1 MSFFNRKKNNK
12 ITITTISP
20 QVLIRKIIYDSG
32 CTDPEAVALVL
43 GLSPISDEVAEM
55 EEQASTERVSRIAAL
70 LPIIE
75 AHASIAAQVAAAS
88 YATESLDLED
98 ADLPD
103 ETLAALVTLFK
114 FVSFSASMTCLAALV
129 DMNILSERYSS

>member
-1 MSFFNRKKNNK
+1 MSFFNRKKKNNL
-12 ITITTISP
+12 TITTISP

-32 CTDPEAVALVL
+32 CTDPEAVAVVL
-43 GLSPISDEVAEM
+43 GLSPISDEVADM
-55 EEQASTERVSRIAAL
+55 EEQASAERISRIAVL

-88 YATESLDLED
+88 YATESLDIED
-98 ADLPD
+98 GDLPD

-129 DMNILSERYSS
+129 DMNILSERYTS

>member
-32 CTDPEAVALVL
+32 CSDPESVAALL

-55 EEQASTERVSRIAAL
+55 EEQASSERVSRIAAL

-75 AHASIAAQVAAAS
+75 AHANIAAQVAAAS
-88 YATESLDLED
+88 YTSD
-98 ADLPD
+98 ADDTDLPD
-103 ETLAALVTLFK
+103 EVMTALVTIFK
-114 FVSFSASMTCLAALV
+114 FVSFSSALTCLSALV
-129 DMNILSERYSS
+129 DMNVLSERYRT